1 MPIIIA
7 GIVLIVFGL
16 LAIYSV
22 SIYESFSL
30 TVAKIA
36 SGSMKGN
43 PSNYYY
49 FFKQIR
55 NVGLAIVMAAIIYA
69 IPIKFFQKNKNV
81 TIIAVILMILQILV
95 FFPGI

>member
-1 MPIIIA
+1 
-7 GIVLIVFGL
+7 
-16 LAIYSV
+16 V

-36 SGSMKGN
+36 SGAMKRN

-55 NVGLAIVMAAIIYA
+55 NIGLAAIVAAITYA
-69 IPIKFFQKNKNV
+69 IPIKFFQNNKNV
-81 TIIAVILMILQILV
+81 TIIAIILMVLQISV
-95 FFPGI
+95 FIPGIGMVLNGSRGWINIPLL